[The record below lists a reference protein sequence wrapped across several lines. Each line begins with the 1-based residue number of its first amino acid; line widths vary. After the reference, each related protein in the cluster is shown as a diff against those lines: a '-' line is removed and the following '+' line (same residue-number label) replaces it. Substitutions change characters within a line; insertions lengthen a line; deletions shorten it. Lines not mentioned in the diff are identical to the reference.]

1 MPHLTIECS
10 PEITASAIEDLC
22 TRLLTTIAS
31 RRKKHGEHEYP
42 PDGTFVRAYR
52 SDFAVVGGSSDA
64 AFVHAVLKIG
74 PGRTDAIKRS
84 TGDELIDAMRIWAA
98 AGVSSVRLQLSLEI
112 HELPGELSWRR

>member
-1 MPHLTIECS
+1 MPHLVIEYS
-10 PEITASAIEDLC
+10 PKISNSDIEDLC
-22 TRLLTTIAS
+22 TRLLKTLAS
-31 RRKKHGEHEYP
+31 RRKENGEHEFP
-42 PDGTFVRAYR
+42 PEGTFVRAHR
-52 SDFAVVGGSSDA
+52 ANIALFGGNSDA